1 MAKLVLAVCASL
13 LLLNIAVGIAV
24 ICLVVSRNHDT
35 QISNTENL
43 KQDISKIY
51 EEGLKITNGHND
63 DGDHEQKDA
72 RQPSSAAAF
81 LNLLKPVAHFH
92 GLERRGLSGTT
103 GNDTPIRT
111 WVPFVGPGR
120 RLLYNGMRYE
130 NGSIIIPA
138 TGVYAVYSHV
148 KFYTEGNRRG
158 HNETDFHHSIMRYN
172 ALKQT
177 SKTALADAVSE
188 NKNDII
194 DGASLEYS
202 SDIHELLQL
211 NAGDQLVVKV
221 SRINPLRHDRD
232 WHYFGVYMI

>member
-1 MAKLVLAVCASL
+1 MKRIVKGVCSSL
-13 LLLNIAVGIAV
+13 LVLNIAVGIAV
-24 ICLVVSRNHDT
+24 ICRVVSSIRDT
-35 QISNTENL
+35 GMSNTGSL
-43 KQDISKIY
+43 KQEISKMY
-51 EEGLKITNGHND
+51 EERVQLMNNND
-63 DGDHEQKDA
+63 YDDHKRKGA
-72 RQPSSAAAF
+72 KQPSSSVAF
-81 LNLLKPVAHFH
+81 LNLLKPVAYFP
-92 GLERRGLSGTT
+92 GLEFRGHIGTT
-103 GNDTPIRT
+103 GNETPIRI

-138 TGVYAVYSHV
+138 TGVYVVYSHV
-148 KFYTEGNRRG
+148 KFYTERNRRG
-158 HNETDFHHSIMRYN
+158 DTETDFHHSIMRYN
-172 ALKQT
+172 ALEQT
-177 SKTALADAVSE
+177 STTALADAVSE

-202 SDIHELLQL
+202 SDIHGLLQL

>member
-1 MAKLVLAVCASL
+1 MAKIDLVVCASL
-13 LLLNIAVGIAV
+13 LLLNIAVGITV
-24 ICLVVSRNHDT
+24 ICLVVSRKHDT

-43 KQDISKIY
+43 KQEISKIY
-51 EEGLKITNGHND
+51 EGLKITNGHDD
-63 DGDHEQKDA
+63 DGDHEQKGA
-72 RQPSSAAAF
+72 RQPSSSAAF
-81 LNLLKPVAHFH
+81 LNLLKPVAHFP
-92 GLERRGLSGTT
+92 GLEFRGLNGTT
-103 GNDTPIRT
+103 RNDTPIRT

-148 KFYTEGNRRG
+148 KFYTERNRRG
-158 HNETDFHHSIMRYN
+158 DNETDFHHSIMRYN
-172 ALKQT
+172 ALKHT
-177 SKTALADAVSE
+177 NKTALADAVSE

-202 SDIHELLQL
+202 SDIDGLLQL

-221 SRINPLRHDRD
+221 SKIKPLRHDRD

>member
-1 MAKLVLAVCASL
+1 MKRIVKGVCSSL
-13 LLLNIAVGIAV
+13 LVLNIAVGIAV
-24 ICLVVSRNHDT
+24 ICRVVSSIRDT
-35 QISNTENL
+35 GMSNTGSL
-43 KQDISKIY
+43 KQEISKMY
-51 EEGLKITNGHND
+51 EERVQLMNNND
-63 DGDHEQKDA
+63 YDDHK
-72 RQPSSAAAF
+72 R
-81 LNLLKPVAHFH
+81 K
-92 GLERRGLSGTT
+92 GTT
-103 GNDTPIRT
+103 GNETPIRI

-138 TGVYAVYSHV
+138 TGVYVVYSHV
-148 KFYTEGNRRG
+148 KFYTERNRRG
-158 HNETDFHHSIMRYN
+158 DTETDFHHSIMRYN
-172 ALKQT
+172 ALEQT
-177 SKTALADAVSE
+177 STTALADAVSE

-202 SDIHELLQL
+202 SDIHGLLQL